1 MYVYEVFMPI
11 RIQNI
16 ILSVHYF
23 WYGCNKTEVR
33 RINTAQA
40 WAALGCT
47 DVHVP
52 LDQLL
57 VLTIYSTCLVPFLV
71 TKAILHVYIYIR
83 LVYSLYIR
91 PRR

>member
-1 MYVYEVFMPI
+1 MYVYEVLMPI

-16 ILSVHYF
+16 ILFMHYF

-40 WAALGCT
+40 WAALGYT

-57 VLTIYSTCLVPFLV
+57 VSYHIQYMSGVISGHKGNIAC
-71 TKAILHVYIYIR
+71 IYIR
-83 LVYSLYIR
+83 SIYSLYIQPQR
-91 PRR
+91 

>member
-1 MYVYEVFMPI
+1 MYVYEVLMPI
-11 RIQNI
+11 RLQNI

-40 WAALGCT
+40 WAALGYT

-57 VLTIYSTCLVPFLV
+57 VSYHIQCMSGVISGQRQYCM
-71 TKAILHVYIYIR
+71 YIH
-83 LVYSLYIR
+83 
-91 PRR
+91 

>member
-1 MYVYEVFMPI
+1 MYLYEVFMPI
-11 RIQNI
+11 RLQNI

-23 WYGCNKTEVR
+23 WYGCNRAEVR

-40 WAALGCT
+40 WAALGYT

-52 LDQLL
+52 LYQLL
-57 VLTIYSTCLVPFLV
+57 VSYLIQYMSG
-71 TKAILHVYIYIR
+71 AISGHKCNIACIYIR
-83 LVYSLYIR
+83 SIYSLYIQ

>member
-16 ILSVHYF
+16 ILFY
-23 WYGCNKTEVR
+23 NRAEMR
-33 RINTAQA
+33 RINTTQA
-40 WAALGCT
+40 WAALGYT

-57 VLTIYSTCLVPFLV
+57 VSYHIKYKSGVISGHKGNIAC
-71 TKAILHVYIYIR
+71 IYIR
-83 LVYSLYIR
+83 SVYSLYIR
-91 PRR
+91 RR

>member
-23 WYGCNKTEVR
+23 WYGHNRAEVR

-40 WAALGCT
+40 WAALGYT
-47 DVHVP
+47 DVHVRG
-52 LDQLL
+52 
-57 VLTIYSTCLVPFLV
+57 ISC
-71 TKAILHVYIYIR
+71 
-83 LVYSLYIR
+83 
-91 PRR
+91 

>member
-1 MYVYEVFMPI
+1 MYVYEAFMPI

-23 WYGCNKTEVR
+23 WYGCNRTEVR
-33 RINTAQA
+33 RINTTQA

-57 VLTIYSTCLVPFLV
+57 VSYHIQYMSGVISGHKGNIAC
-71 TKAILHVYIYIR
+71 IYIR
-83 LVYSLYIR
+83 SVYSLYIR